1 MIQTSLLGLTLSH
14 FHAYEQKNHII
25 MRKEHKGCL
34 HMVLNRRLNCTRR
47 KLPSG
52 RQIIYEVFSYQ
63 FKKAVIKEVFTY
75 WTVDFQNVITYR
87 QQYVGHQM

>member
-1 MIQTSLLGLTLSH
+1 MSYTKSFSRVLT
-14 FHAYEQKNHII
+14 KNYII
-25 MRKEHKGCL
+25 LRKEYKGCL
-34 HMVLNRRLNCTRR
+34 HMVLNRRLNYTRR

-52 RQIIYEVFSYQ
+52 RQIIFEFCSYQ
-63 FKKAVIKEVFTY
+63 FKKAVIKEVFAY